1 MYFLASECR
10 FKSYKRNTNYIQ
22 LFGGVYPESIRSV
35 RDPIS
40 CLDRLLHGADKED
53 LLRQYVTRFSS
64 KLDSWKITPQRWKL
78 KISITYQ
85 EIWGRSRIT
94 LCRQKQ
100 GPRVCKQILNSLA
113 KWPALKVGLIA
124 KLCSPNSCLRTL
136 RHYGEASWSLVS
148 QAGKVWPFAKPFL
161 TPPPPALGPI
171 HFITL
176 IGGWDQV

>member
-94 LCRQKQ
+94 LCRQKPGTACLQ
-100 GPRVCKQILNSLA
+100 TDIKQLGQMASLKGWPYVLCWALPILVFGLWDTIVKLPDLWFLKLA
-113 KWPALKVGLIA
+113 KFGL
-124 KLCSPNSCLRTL
+124 LPNL
-136 RHYGEASWSLVS
+136 SW
-148 QAGKVWPFAKPFL
+148 
-161 TPPPPALGPI
+161 PPPP
-171 HFITL
+171 H
-176 IGGWDQV
+176 WDQSILLH

>member
-22 LFGGVYPESIRSV
+22 LFGGVYPDSIRSV

-100 GPRVCKQILNSLA
+100 NFQGPLVCKQILNSLA
-113 KWPALKVGLIA
+113 KWSALKVGLMPSCALPILVFGLWDTIVKLPDLWFLKLA
-124 KLCSPNSCLRTL
+124 KFGLLPNL
-136 RHYGEASWSLVS
+136 SW
-148 QAGKVWPFAKPFL
+148 
-161 TPPPPALGPI
+161 PPPP
-171 HFITL
+171 H
-176 IGGWDQV
+176 WDQAILLH